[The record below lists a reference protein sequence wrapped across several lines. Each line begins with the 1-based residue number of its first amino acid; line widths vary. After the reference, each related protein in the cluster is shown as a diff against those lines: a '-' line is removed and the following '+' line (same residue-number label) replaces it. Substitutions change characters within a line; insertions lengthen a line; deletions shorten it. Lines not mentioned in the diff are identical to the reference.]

1 MGNQQGAGGGRKKL
15 APFITPEEAELNK
28 ANTFVVLPCHF
39 QSLKDLPPEDSRR
52 KFRQEWS
59 NTVEVLGRKI
69 SSLPELADG
78 IVQF

>member
-1 MGNQQGAGGGRKKL
+1 MGNQQGAGGRKNL
-15 APFITPEEAELNK
+15 APFITPEEVELNK

-39 QSLKDLPPEDSRR
+39 QALEDLPPEDSRR